1 MIASPKNFIEQFQ
14 NFIEHIAGVMNGLVS
29 AKKAQTFTNTEKQRA
44 RDNIDAVSK
53 NNPVVKGSLTITE

>member
-29 AKKAQTFTNTEKQRA
+29 AKKAQTFTSTEKQQA